1 MTGMIFP
8 IDQSRFMLIHAP
20 KQFMVLSVILTNRV
34 NKRLRTVMPRNEK
47 PAMEY
52 RGLSIIGSVLFGLTS
67 HGVKA
72 RHISSPRWGEASRA
86 LTSLTNK
93 GYP

>member
-1 MTGMIFP
+1 MTGMISP

-52 RGLSIIGSVLFGLTS
+52 CGLSINSGVLFELTS
-67 HGVKA
+67 RGVKA
-72 RHISSPRWGEASRA
+72 RHVSSPRRGEASRP

-93 GYP
+93 GYL